1 MRAALFMGAMV
12 AARFNPALKASRD
25 RLVSAGKPKI
35 VALVATARKL
45 LTILNAI
52 IRDQT
57 PLRAENA

>member
-35 VALVATARKL
+35 PVEMAGKAMLVQPASSASST
-45 LTILNAI
+45 
-52 IRDQT
+52 
-57 PLRAENA
+57 LRR